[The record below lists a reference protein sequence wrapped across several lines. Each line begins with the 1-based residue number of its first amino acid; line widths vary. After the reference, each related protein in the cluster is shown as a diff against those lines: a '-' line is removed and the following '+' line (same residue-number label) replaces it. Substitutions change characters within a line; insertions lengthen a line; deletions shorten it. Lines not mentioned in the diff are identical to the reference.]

1 MIQIVK
7 KKAKKNL
14 PNWEV
19 FKKWQRHTL
28 PGITLVPSAQIGL
41 TSLFG
46 MGRGGPYCNS
56 HRNVKYVIVFQNTII
71 NSTQQTVIIK
81 SLQVISTTR
90 LCHH

>member
-14 PNWEV
+14 PMGG

-56 HRNVKYVIVFQNTII
+56 HRNVKYVSISNTII
-71 NSTQQTVIIK
+71 NSTQQTVRIK

>member
-1 MIQIVK
+1 MGG
-7 KKAKKNL
+7 
-14 PNWEV
+14 

-46 MGRGGPYCNS
+46 MERGGPYCNS
-56 HRNVKYVIVFQNTII
+56 HRNVKYVNYFNKTII
-71 NSTQQTVIIK
+71 NGTQQTVRIK

>member
-1 MIQIVK
+1 MLK
-7 KKAKKNL
+7 KRQKKTSIK
-14 PNWEV
+14 EV

-56 HRNVKYVIVFQNTII
+56 HRTLNIVVFH
-71 NSTQQTVIIK
+71 K
-81 SLQVISTTR
+81 
-90 LCHH
+90 

>member
-14 PNWEV
+14 PMGG

-56 HRNVKYVIVFQNTII
+56 HRTLNIIVFQIYNNHKHIT
-71 NSTQQTVIIK
+71 N
-81 SLQVISTTR
+81 
-90 LCHH
+90 CHH